1 MSVNWQDNA
10 IKTELIALC
19 HQFTIALLI
28 PLVHHILVRPA
39 FFRGLSHTW
48 SALRTEVS
56 FSSFFA
62 CSDTDKLYICLQI
75 KNFISVFWKQSI
87 TVFPWM
93 LKNPFQQMFERY
105 TDFLFTETG
114 WDPLNTVLIKTVFPK
129 EEQQKKKTHKYSP
142 WSNKLGKCW
151 VKCN

>member
-1 MSVNWQDNA
+1 MSSIYNSIID
-10 IKTELIALC
+10 
-19 HQFTIALLI
+19 
-28 PLVHHILVRPA
+28 
-39 FFRGLSHTW
+39 
-48 SALRTEVS
+48 S
-56 FSSFFA
+56 FSSPHPGKACIFQRSFSYMKCLTNGSFIFQFFA

-75 KNFISVFWKQSI
+75 KNFISVFRKQSI

-129 EEQQKKKTHKYSP
+129 EEQQKKKHTNIVHGPIS
-142 WSNKLGKCW
+142 
-151 VKCN
+151 